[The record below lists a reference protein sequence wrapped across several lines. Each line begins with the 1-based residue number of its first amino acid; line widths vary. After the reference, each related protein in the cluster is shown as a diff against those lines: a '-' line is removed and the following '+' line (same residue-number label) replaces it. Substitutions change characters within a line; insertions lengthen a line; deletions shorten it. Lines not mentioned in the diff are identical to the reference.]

1 MNSNKKLQL
10 IEGEFSF
17 NEAKEILTS
26 MFNSKINFH
35 NIQNWSSQ
43 ERFGKKD
50 VIAEERIPA
59 LKSEIKRLEEILTE
73 AKNNNKKLVVHSEI
87 YISLQEN
94 EE

>member
-26 MFNSKINFH
+26 MFVSKINFH

-43 ERFGKKD
+43 ERYGKDDETAQKK
-50 VIAEERIPA
+50 IPL
-59 LKSEIKRLEEILTE
+59 LKNEIEKLEEIILE
-73 AKNNNKKLVVHSEI
+73 AKANNKKLVINSEI
-87 YISLQEN
+87 TISLKED
-94 EE
+94 

>member
-26 MFNSKINFH
+26 MFSSKINFH

-43 ERFGKKD
+43 ERYGKDDETAQKK
-50 VIAEERIPA
+50 IPL
-59 LKSEIKRLEEILTE
+59 LKNEIEKLEEIILE
-73 AKNNNKKLVVHSEI
+73 AKANNKKLVINSEI
-87 YISLQEN
+87 TISLKED
-94 EE
+94 

>member
-1 MNSNKKLQL
+1 MNKIEKLKL

-43 ERFGKKD
+43 ERYGKDDETAQMK
-50 VIAEERIPA
+50 IPL
-59 LKSEIKRLEEILTE
+59 LKNEIEKLEEIILE
-73 AKNNNKKLVVHSEI
+73 AKANNKKLVISSEI
-87 YISLQEN
+87 IISLKED
-94 EE
+94 

>member
-1 MNSNKKLQL
+1 MNKIEKLKL

-43 ERFGKKD
+43 ERYGKDDETAQMK
-50 VIAEERIPA
+50 IPL
-59 LKSEIKRLEEILTE
+59 LKNEIEKLDEIILE
-73 AKNNNKKLVVHSEI
+73 AKANNKKLIINSEI
-87 YISLQEN
+87 NISLKDN
-94 EE
+94 

>member
-26 MFNSKINFH
+26 MFISKINFH

-43 ERFGKKD
+43 ERYGKDDETAQKK
-50 VIAEERIPA
+50 IPL
-59 LKSEIKRLEEILTE
+59 LKNEIEKLEEIILE
-73 AKNNNKKLVVHSEI
+73 AKANNKKLIINSEI
-87 YISLQEN
+87 NISLKDN
-94 EE
+94 

>member
-1 MNSNKKLQL
+1 MNKIEKLKL

-43 ERFGKKD
+43 ERYGKDDETAQKK
-50 VIAEERIPA
+50 IPL
-59 LKSEIKRLEEILTE
+59 LKNEIEKLEEIILE
-73 AKNNNKKLVVHSEI
+73 AKANNKKLIINSEI
-87 YISLQEN
+87 NISLKDN
-94 EE
+94 

>member
-43 ERFGKKD
+43 ERYGKDDETAQKK
-50 VIAEERIPA
+50 IPL
-59 LKSEIKRLEEILTE
+59 LKNEIEKLEEIILE
-73 AKNNNKKLVVHSEI
+73 AKANNKKLVINSEI
-87 YISLQEN
+87 TISLKED
-94 EE
+94 

>member
-1 MNSNKKLQL
+1 MNKIEKLKL

-43 ERFGKKD
+43 ERYGKDDETAQKK
-50 VIAEERIPA
+50 IPL
-59 LKSEIKRLEEILTE
+59 LKHEIEKLEKIILE
-73 AKNNNKKLVVHSEI
+73 AKANNKKLIIKSEI
-87 YISLQEN
+87 IISLKED
-94 EE
+94 

>member
-43 ERFGKKD
+43 ERYGKDDETAQKK
-50 VIAEERIPA
+50 IPL
-59 LKSEIKRLEEILTE
+59 LKNEIEKLEEIILE
-73 AKNNNKKLVVHSEI
+73 AKANNKKLVINSEI
-87 YISLQEN
+87 IISLKED
-94 EE
+94 

>member
-43 ERFGKKD
+43 ERYGKDDETAQKK
-50 VIAEERIPA
+50 IPL
-59 LKSEIKRLEEILTE
+59 LKNEIEKLEEIILE
-73 AKNNNKKLVVHSEI
+73 AKANNKKLIDLTEVHK
-87 YISLQEN
+87 
-94 EE
+94 

>member
-1 MNSNKKLQL
+1 MNKIEKLKL

-43 ERFGKKD
+43 ERYGKDDETAQMK
-50 VIAEERIPA
+50 IPL
-59 LKSEIKRLEEILTE
+59 LKNEIEKLEEIILE
-73 AKNNNKKLVVHSEI
+73 AKANNKKLIINSEI
-87 YISLQEN
+87 NISLKDN
-94 EE
+94 